1 MDAYMVR
8 TADGEAVFAGGE
20 ALVGALLGA
29 ADVAARAFFLGAGV
43 HVVRIVVLNRPTWY
57 RPAGS

>member
-1 MDAYMVR
+1 MVR

-29 ADVAARAFFLGAGV
+29 ADVAARALFLGAGRCTCCT
-43 HVVRIVVLNRPTWY
+43 HRRPQSAY
-57 RPAGS
+57 LVPQL